1 MKRAIFMNKIRIG
14 IIGFGRMGR
23 KYLKELTAN
32 QHFEVVY
39 ICDKDENLRL
49 RAEDL
54 APESTMFINDS
65 SLIFEDPT
73 IDAVALCE
81 SSDARYEHIKKAIAS
96 EKHIFAEKPVAMS
109 VEQEIEIDNL
119 VNQYD
124 KIVSVNLFNRNAE
137 YHKRVIGLIREGE
150 IGELAIVKV
159 CQLTPGLAPT
169 EGHDSEG
176 PAFHDCGMHYV
187 DVARWYADSE
197 YDTYHS
203 VGVRMWS
210 YKDPWWLNCHGT
222 FKNGVVFDITQGHN
236 YGQLSKDQAE
246 SCYVDVIGTK
256 GIAHIDINVRACK
269 AHVSV
274 RGVTKTV
281 EEDFSFA
288 DKNLDVMVETFVQS
302 VYSGKNLGL
311 PTIHDS
317 VVASTMA
324 WKMLDDAVKN
334 VPPAIGNLVELEE
347 IKERRRNMKSGY
359 GLLKE

>member
-1 MKRAIFMNKIRIG
+1 MDKIRIG

-23 KYLKELTAN
+23 KYLKQLTAN
-32 QHFEVVY
+32 QHYEVVY
-39 ICDKDENLRL
+39 VCDKNDDLRM

-54 APESTMFINDS
+54 APESTLFVNDS
-65 SLIFEDPT
+65 SRIFEDPT
-73 IDAVALCE
+73 IDAVVLCE
-81 SSDARYEHIKKAIAS
+81 SSDARYEHIKRAVAAK
-96 EKHIFAEKPVAMS
+96 KHIFAEKPVAMN
-109 VEQEIEIDNL
+109 VEQETEIDAL
-119 VNQYD
+119 VGGYD
-124 KIVSVNLFNRNAE
+124 KMVVVNLFNRNAG
-137 YHKRVIGLIREGE
+137 YHKRMISLIREGE

-197 YDTYHS
+197 FDTYHA

-210 YKDPWWLNCHGT
+210 YKDPWWVNSHGT

-236 YGQLSKDQAE
+236 YGQLSKDLAE

-256 GIAHIDINVRACK
+256 GVGHIDINVKQCTARLT
-269 AHVSV
+269 VN
-274 RGVTKTV
+274 GVTQTIV
-281 EEDFSFA
+281 EDFSFV
-288 DKNLDVMVETFVQS
+288 DKNIDVSIETFAQS
-302 VYSGKNLGL
+302 IKAGKNLGL
-311 PTIHDS
+311 PTVHDS

-324 WKMLDDAVKN
+324 WKMLDDAMRN
-334 VPPAIGNLVELEE
+334 NPPAIGDLGELEE
-347 IKERRRNMKSGY
+347 IKERRRNLTEGY